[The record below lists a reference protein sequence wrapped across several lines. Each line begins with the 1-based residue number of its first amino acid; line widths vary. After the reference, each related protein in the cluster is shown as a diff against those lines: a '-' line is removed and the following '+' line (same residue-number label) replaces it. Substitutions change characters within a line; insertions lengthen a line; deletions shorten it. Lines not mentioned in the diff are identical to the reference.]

1 MIVLFFAI
9 AITVLAATNVT
20 EFVWTSTCHVAATL
34 VLWYPK
40 FALWA
45 LLILCALHV
54 VQKLSVLLGHVHHF
68 PVLFARSAWMGVS
81 LALQTI
87 TFGTFGAI
95 QFIYSFVEL
104 KSVRAAGCGAPSHV
118 LWVFVNKIVQ
128 SELIIF
134 FDQIFIEILLNI
146 VGLDVFGALFDW
158 TFEGESLIENRLF
171 HTFLETLLVV
181 NVAASQN
188 ADVFV
193 VDFDHAHWAF
203 G

>member
-1 MIVLFFAI
+1 
-9 AITVLAATNVT
+9 
-20 EFVWTSTCHVAATL
+20 
-34 VLWYPK
+34 
-40 FALWA
+40 
-45 LLILCALHV
+45 
-54 VQKLSVLLGHVHHF
+54 
-68 PVLFARSAWMGVS
+68 
-81 LALQTI
+81 
-87 TFGTFGAI
+87 
-95 QFIYSFVEL
+95 
-104 KSVRAAGCGAPSHV
+104 
-118 LWVFVNKIVQ
+118 VQ

-134 FDQIFIEILLNI
+134 FDQIFTEILLNI

-171 HTFLETLLVV
+171 HALLETLLVV